1 MGQEKPCENQYLTE
15 EQLSQWIRKTKKIG
29 EKNCYGKKV
38 SSSDLSIAITL
49 LGSYKDNDKNQEKE
63 QKDQTAELKLRR
75 SLNELYNNSDLNKY
89 EEFYEAFS
97 KKFADTIPLNKADCL
112 LHICGSIGDI
122 NKTHKMLQGIVPNWD
137 EIIYNAYEGNDN
149 SKKATNIYLLNC
161 ICDSALKLKT
171 PEYFED
177 KNPKFLQ
184 KAEPFSYS
192 AKFIEVSSL
201 MEMLKSIKK
210 TTEFEEHYIEIFN
223 VTMSN
228 QIAYLRWREE
238 NPHIKS
244 QGEIPVTNTGEDHF
258 LKIVSKNRLQV
269 EKVAFEKNVSVQDVW
284 VMAQM
289 LHKHNEQ
296 DNYMNCYTFNKEDYK
311 CEYIYT
317 YTEKDSTSFYEK
329 NIEKNIIAEK
339 QEKNKKHL
347 ELIEQYANDGSLIAM
362 CKTFMKC
369 KNLKE
374 EATIAQVFIET
385 IESIDLKN
393 QINKNMEHKM
403 INENDDEVTTN
414 HTDFKI

>member
-1 MGQEKPCENQYLTE
+1 MSQTKPYDNQYLTE
-15 EQLSQWIRKTKKIG
+15 EHLSQWIRKTKKIG
-29 EKNCYGKKV
+29 EKNIYGKEISK
-38 SSSDLSIAITL
+38 SDLSIAITIL
-49 LGSYKDNDKNQEKE
+49 MSHQDSNQEKK
-63 QKDQTAELKLRR
+63 QADELKLRR
-75 SLNELYNNSDLNKY
+75 ILNGIYEASNLNEY
-89 EEFYEAFS
+89 EEFYEAFA
-97 KKFADTIPLNKADCL
+97 KTIANKIPLNNADCL
-112 LHICGSIGDI
+112 LQVSGSIGDI
-122 NKTHKMLQGIVPNWD
+122 NKTHKMLQGVVPHWD
-137 EIIYNAYEGNDN
+137 QILYDAYENNNN

-161 ICDSALKLKT
+161 ICDSALKVKGA
-171 PEYFED
+171 EYFED
-177 KNPKFLQ
+177 KNPIFLK

-201 MEMLKSIKK
+201 MEMLKSIKT

-244 QGEIPVTNTGEDHF
+244 QGEIPVTNTGEEHS

-284 VMAQM
+284 AMAKM
-289 LHKHNEQ
+289 LHRHNEQ

-317 YTEKDSTSFYEK
+317 YTEKDNTSFYEK

-347 ELIEQYANDGSLIAM
+347 ELIEQYANDGSLRAM